1 MMGRPEDPGH
11 STEPMPPTGGRR
23 STEPLTASE
32 SRSTV
37 GLPAGHRPAPDA
49 RDRRLWLIAGV
60 LALILAFGA
69 GFLVGRGQGEEP
81 GETPGQKQADGQG
94 PIKKQVCAK
103 AVKAG
108 QKTVT
113 IQERAVASLGALV
126 RATAEGDDSLMV
138 ALNAELQRLSGRFEK
153 VNERAE
159 GLAERCGL

>member
-1 MMGRPEDPGH
+1 MGRPEDLGQ
-11 STEPMPPTGGRR
+11 STEPMPPSGGR
-23 STEPLTASE
+23 STEPLPEE
-32 SRSTV
+32 SRSTS

-69 GFLVGRGQGEEP
+69 GFLVGRGQGEP
-81 GETPGQKQADGQG
+81 GQAPGQKQADGQG

-103 AVKAG
+103 AVRAAQKA
-108 QKTVT
+108 VA

-138 ALNAELQRLSGRFEK
+138 ALNSELQRLSERFEK
-153 VNERAE
+153 VDKRAK
-159 GLAERCGL
+159 GLAERCGA